1 MNTKMRVFWISL
13 VLSTSRILTDWAS
26 PIVHNYLI
34 PWIGNYTEYYMFIFD
49 LLGIILSLIAIFVG
63 YRIGRNTDYKSEY
76 EGFIKFIGIGWIASS
91 LVCVPSYL
99 FVDSA
104 WRELDAIPYVFTVGL
119 NVCAILFSSIT
130 LGWIARDGFQI
141 KREWNPV
148 ILRPVLVYNGL
159 LLLRPLLQRTI
170 SFIRLNNSNPGAFSS
185 WQMSVIRWSVLPI
198 ELWFLVRM
206 LSSGRR
212 IDLKEDYGSV
222 IYTFWVS
229 SVALL
234 TLSELVSIAY
244 YYARFQSLS
253 MLSNLP
259 WTYVRRLIWST
270 HGILGLPFALLCYGY
285 INSKSNTSPTE
296 ILEDE

>member
-1 MNTKMRVFWISL
+1 MNTKMRVFWMSL
-13 VLSTSRILTDWAS
+13 VLSTLSILTNWGS
-26 PIVHNYLI
+26 PIVHMYLI
-34 PWIGNYTEYYMFIFD
+34 PLIGKYTEYYRFFFD
-49 LLGIILSLIAIFVG
+49 LLYYSLLLVTIFVG
-63 YRIGRNTDYKSEY
+63 YRIGRNADYQSEY
-76 EGFIKFIGIGWIASS
+76 KGFIKFMGIGWIVSS
-91 LVCVPSYL
+91 LVCIPSYL

-104 WRELDAIPYVFTVGL
+104 WRELDVIPYVFTVGL

-130 LGWIARDGFQI
+130 LGWITRDEINF

-159 LLLRPLLQRTI
+159 LLLRSLAQRVLRHI
-170 SFIRLNNSNPGAFSS
+170 DLNSSNPAAISRS
-185 WQMSVIRWSVLPI
+185 MSVLRWSLLPI
-198 ELWFLVRM
+198 WLWYLVRM

-259 WTYVRRLIWST
+259 WTYVRRLVGST
-270 HGILGLPFALLCYGY
+270 IGVLALPFALLCYGY
-285 INSKSNTSPTE
+285 IISKTNISPTE
-296 ILEDE
+296 ALEDE